1 MTARKLSFITLGVV
15 CFGSAE
21 AQVPDMLSTF
31 DAGGRAMGYG
41 GGSYVSGS
49 DSFSTYYNPAGLGW
63 LEGSVFGIAIRNL
76 PETETVLSGRR
87 QDPNQDTEETGG
99 AMSATHVGGAI
110 KIKGGAVGFS
120 YTTGGFLRDQ
130 QTADQLTDA
139 GTRITDFRNLNHV
152 KTDFLSLVYG
162 TRLGASGW
170 SAGVGIVQARNF
182 VRNRGTG
189 NVLDGQGNQIGFINI
204 DNSETATGIGFI
216 VGVQYVPPSTPN
228 TVFGVSFRSPI
239 TTNASAAIDAYYDR
253 IPGRLSFG
261 AANRRDGL
269 RGGRDYMLISAQAD
283 AFFGGKGNTLISRK
297 NHVAFGLGVEYNYLF
312 NEYRIP
318 IRVGFQAVPS
328 GGDQFSARNA
338 ITFGLGFRPPNSN
351 ISVDLNFAAPT
362 GGGKP
367 DVGLSLTFRGK

>member
-1 MTARKLSFITLGVV
+1 MTARKLSFIALGVAFCGV
-15 CFGSAE
+15 AQ
-21 AQVPDMLSTF
+21 AQVPDMLSAF

-63 LEGSVFGIAIRNL
+63 LDGSVFGFAIRNL
-76 PETETVLSGRR
+76 PETESKLSGRR
-87 QDPNQDTEETGG
+87 QDPSQDTEESSG

-110 KIKGGAVGFS
+110 KLRGGAVGFS
-120 YTTGGFLRDQ
+120 YTTGGYLRDQ

-170 SAGVGIVQARNF
+170 AAGAGIVQARNY

-189 NVLDGQGNQIGFINI
+189 NILDNQNNQIGFINI

-216 VGVQYVPPSTPN
+216 VGLQFVPPSAPN
-228 TVFGVSFRSPI
+228 TVFGISFRSPI
-239 TTNASAAIDAYYDR
+239 TTDASPAIDAYYDR

-261 AANRRDGL
+261 AAHRRDGL
-269 RGGRDYMLISAQAD
+269 RGGRDFMLLSLQAD

-297 NHVAFGLGVEYNYLF
+297 NHMALGGGVEYNYLF

-318 IRVGFQAVPS
+318 IRVGFRAVPS
-328 GGDQFSARNA
+328 GGDQFAARNA
-338 ITFGLGFRPPNSN
+338 ITFGLGVRPPNSN

-367 DVGLSLTFRGK
+367 DVALSLTFRGK